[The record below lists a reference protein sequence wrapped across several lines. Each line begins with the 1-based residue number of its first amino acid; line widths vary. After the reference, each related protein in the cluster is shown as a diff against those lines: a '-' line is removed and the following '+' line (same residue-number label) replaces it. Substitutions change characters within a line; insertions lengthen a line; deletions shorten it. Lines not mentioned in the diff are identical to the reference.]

1 MSFRAAAETKRHTL
15 HSCRFCLYKTPGR
28 QFGLAWLATQCCFHV
43 KPINIFLC
51 SNTVLFISLI
61 GGSCRCVMSDQAHA
75 KRVAAENKRSR
86 RFALGGGFGGGRLK
100 AARPKVG
107 NSRGM
112 VVKAFAADSDEEE
125 ESEEVRQA
133 YCCWCC

>member
-1 MSFRAAAETKRHTL
+1 MF
-15 HSCRFCLYKTPGR
+15 
-28 QFGLAWLATQCCFHV
+28 
-43 KPINIFLC
+43 
-51 SNTVLFISLI
+51 
-61 GGSCRCVMSDQAHA
+61 DQAHA

-86 RFALGGGFGGGRLK
+86 RFALGGGFGGGRSK

-107 NSRGM
+107 NSRGK

-133 YCCWCC
+133 YCCYSSVCDGGLQGLSPWGIKRLTHFYILN

>member
-1 MSFRAAAETKRHTL
+1 M
-15 HSCRFCLYKTPGR
+15 C
-28 QFGLAWLATQCCFHV
+28 
-43 KPINIFLC
+43 
-51 SNTVLFISLI
+51 
-61 GGSCRCVMSDQAHA
+61 DQAHA

-133 YCCWCC
+133 YCVCEGGVMPWKIKRLTDFYILYSV